1 MLAAYALIKLSI
13 IFFLRRLFV
22 VQKKGPFSW
31 ISISLV
37 VVVSIWHV
45 VLMIFFAIAYSTNSR
60 DDKGR
65 ASRTFVVTLNGDIGM
80 AGSDSLLDIV
90 IFILP
95 FPKVR
100 SRSPDVFL
108 HSLTVPKVRSRS
120 PDVFLLSLTA
130 SVPDL
135 EAAHVHG
142 EKSRNIDHIS
152 DWRMVGILQ
161 ESDVRSVLAESS
173 NSACGASLVRL
184 AVYAD
189 ILRNR
194 ANKAMNENGTSSWF
208 PDDPVLFMEIT
219 VCRCAHVRDV
229 LGHDG
234 GWAWTQR
241 SLRTVTLGPA
251 S

>member
-1 MLAAYALIKLSI
+1 MMLAAYALIKLSI
-13 IFFLRRLFV
+13 IYFLRRLFV

-31 ISISLV
+31 ITISLV

-45 VLMIFFAIAYSTNSR
+45 VLIIFFAIAYSTNSR

-65 ASRTFVVTLNGDIGM
+65 VSRTFVVTLNGDIGM

-108 HSLTVPKVRSRS
+108 HSLT
-120 PDVFLLSLTA
+120 A

-142 EKSRNIDHIS
+142 EKSRNVDHIP

-208 PDDPVLFMEIT
+208 PDDPVLIMEII
-219 VCRCAHVRDV
+219 VCRCAHVRNV